1 METRALFHKGRNRL
15 WKRLFIAGVLLALF
29 SIRVQPVCYAQEP
42 AVQDGRD
49 RSGQEGQPPD
59 EAVQGKYGTHDLLQ
73 PEPAPEQ
80 LRDGAG
86 SEPNGEMAIPVPI
99 APLNENESLGGRAFV
114 EDVFRNSRNRWGFSL
129 SAYQAYTSDIASDDQ
144 PKQSSG
150 ITAFR
155 PSIFFNFGKRKS
167 KFHLDLG
174 AGYRHYNKRRQPNV
188 WDYHGG
194 FDYSLLISKRTSFR
208 VADQFNSSFNDAW
221 SFLSL
226 SSPLNYDL
234 LSSNEVLFNRQRIN
248 RNSIRA
254 EIAQQLT
261 TKARLGIFGGHR
273 WYDYRKN
280 TLNNSSAIE
289 FGGSFDYQLKKWL
302 YIASSAT
309 VYVNLAEAGFSD
321 ARIYHVQFGGLD
333 FRLTDSW
340 RIWAGGG
347 IDVSDY
353 ESENRIAE
361 HVSAGIEYTTVNTT
375 FNVTYQRGFTS
386 AIGISR
392 LLLSDVASASFG
404 RRMNNWIS
412 ARLESY
418 YYKSSEAGLGGS
430 LKTFSSG
437 GALEFSLS
445 RNLVLTMNAYYQ
457 NQQTRNFSV
466 QGLGLNRLTGYL
478 GLQYIWPARKRGEY

>member
-1 METRALFHKGRNRL
+1 METRSLSHKRTNMLG
-15 WKRLFIAGVLLALF
+15 KRLYFAGVLLALF
-29 SIRVQPVCYAQEP
+29 FVGAANICYAQDP
-42 AVQDGRD
+42 AAQTSQDQ
-49 RSGQEGQPPD
+49 SGQAGQPPD
-59 EAVQGKYGTHDLLQ
+59 ETNQGKYGTHDLLQ
-73 PEPAPEQ
+73 PEPTPGQ
-80 LRDGAG
+80 VQDGA
-86 SEPNGEMAIPVPI
+86 SDQSDMSIAIPVPI
-99 APLNENESLGGRAFV
+99 AALDENESLGGKAFA
-114 EDVFRNSRNRWGFSL
+114 EDVFRNQRNRWGFSL
-129 SAYQAYTSDIASDDQ
+129 SAYQAYTSDISSDDQ

-150 ITAFR
+150 ITAFQPR
-155 PSIFFNFGKRKS
+155 IFFNFGKRKS
-167 KFHLDLG
+167 QFHLDLG
-174 AGYRHYNKRRQPNV
+174 AGYRRYNKRRQSNA
-188 WDYHGG
+188 WDYQGG

-226 SSPLNYDL
+226 SSPLDFDL

-261 TKARLGIFGGHR
+261 KKARLGIFGGHR
-273 WYDYRKN
+273 WYDYQKN

-289 FGGSFDYQLKKWL
+289 FGGNFDYQLKKWL
-302 YIASSAT
+302 HIASSVTA
-309 VYVNLAEAGFSD
+309 YVNLAEAGRSD

-333 FRLTDSW
+333 FRLTDGW

-347 IDVSDY
+347 IDISDY
-353 ESENRIAE
+353 ERENRTAE
-361 HVSAGIEYTTVNTT
+361 HVSAGIGYTTVNTT

-392 LLLSDVASASFG
+392 MLMSDVASASYG
-404 RRMNNWIS
+404 RRINNWIS
-412 ARLESY
+412 TRLESY

-437 GALEFSLS
+437 GALDFSL
-445 RNLVLTMNAYYQ
+445 RRDLVLTMNAYYQ
-457 NQQTRNFSV
+457 NQRTRDFSV

>member
-1 METRALFHKGRNRL
+1 METRSLSHKRMNMLGKKL
-15 WKRLFIAGVLLALF
+15 YFAGMLLILF
-29 SIRVQPVCYAQEP
+29 SIGAVSICYAQEP
-42 AVQDGRD
+42 VAQAGQDQSQQQGR
-49 RSGQEGQPPD
+49 PPD
-59 EAVQGKYGTHDLLQ
+59 EPEQGKYGTYDLLQ
-73 PEPAPEQ
+73 PEPAPGQ
-80 LRDGAG
+80 VQTGDGDQ
-86 SEPNGEMAIPVPI
+86 SDMSIAIPVPI
-99 APLNENESLGGRAFV
+99 EPLDEDESLGGQAFS
-114 EDVFRNSRNRWGFSL
+114 EDVFRNPRNRWGFSL
-129 SAYQAYTSDIASDDQ
+129 SAYQAYTSDISSGDQ

-150 ITAFR
+150 ITAFK
-155 PSIFFNFGKRKS
+155 PQIFFNFGKKKS
-167 KFHLDLG
+167 IFHLDLG
-174 AGYRHYNKRRQPNV
+174 AGYRRYNRRRQSSA
-188 WDYHGG
+188 WDYQGG

-226 SSPLNYDL
+226 SSPLDFDL

-261 TKARLGIFGGHR
+261 AKASLGIFGGHR
-273 WYDYRKN
+273 WYGYQKN

-289 FGGSFDYQLKKWL
+289 FGGNFDYQLKKWL
-302 YIASSAT
+302 HIASSVTA
-309 VYVNLAEAGFSD
+309 YVNLAEAGLPD

-333 FRLTDSW
+333 FRLTNDW

-347 IDVSDY
+347 IDISDY
-353 ESENRIAE
+353 EGENRTAE
-361 HVSAGIEYTTVNTT
+361 HVNAGIGYTTVNTT

-392 LLLSDVASASFG
+392 LLMSDVASASYG

-437 GALEFSLS
+437 GALEFSL
-445 RNLVLTMNAYYQ
+445 RRDLVLTMNAYYQ
-457 NQQTRNFSV
+457 NQRTRAFSV